1 MILLNKVKHSMKK
14 TTGIADR
21 IQVAAELS
29 FPMLKNEIS
38 SPGDVRVIR
47 NVTMIGR
54 LSVSAMKCVLRKLQT
69 VRLCIYAKY
78 SAKSNSLHRNDSVIT
93 GK

>member
-1 MILLNKVKHSMKK
+1 MILLNMVKHSMKK

-21 IQVAAELS
+21 IQAAADLLLS
-29 FPMLKNEIS
+29 RLKNDIS

-69 VRLCIYAKY
+69 VRLCI
-78 SAKSNSLHRNDSVIT
+78 
-93 GK
+93 